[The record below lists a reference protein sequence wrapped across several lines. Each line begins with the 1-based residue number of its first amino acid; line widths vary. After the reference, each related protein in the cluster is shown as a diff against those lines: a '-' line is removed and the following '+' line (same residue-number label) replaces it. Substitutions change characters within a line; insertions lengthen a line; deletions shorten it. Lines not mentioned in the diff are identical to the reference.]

1 MIYCLNIVNQIVQFQ
16 VVSASSLMVE
26 INEMNS
32 WRRLNR
38 EIVNLKIYEDD
49 HHDAFYL
56 KLFENYLV
64 NLDKF

>member
-38 EIVNLKIYEDD
+38 EIVNLKTYEDD
-49 HHDAFYL
+49 HHDAF
-56 KLFENYLV
+56 KTI
-64 NLDKF
+64 

>member
-1 MIYCLNIVNQIVQFQ
+1 
-16 VVSASSLMVE
+16 MVE